1 MLVASGRV
9 GFWKTCEA
17 SGCRHLSPVEALY
30 YKPETRN
37 PKHRAS
43 VGRDA
48 SRPTSGYPDMMLGI
62 NMSYSLNS
70 FDRGYRED
78 SIGLLYSG
86 LSRGIL
92 GV

>member
-1 MLVASGRV
+1 M
-9 GFWKTCEA
+9 
-17 SGCRHLSPVEALY
+17 
-30 YKPETRN
+30 
-37 PKHRAS
+37 
-43 VGRDA
+43 GRDA
-48 SRPTSGYPDMMLGI
+48 SRPTLGYPDMMLGI

-86 LSRGIL
+86 LSGGIL